1 MINQVLMDEQT
12 SSIDDQNNCE
22 SGSHYYPDN
31 LFTTL
36 KEKLPYHRPTC
47 DGKLWVFWSPR
58 DHSSCLSPSNSVGI
72 QDKIK
77 FALQLFDAACL
88 RFPLPFLIQF
98 WAPVTTGG
106 RCFLVTSDQPFG
118 LYLSIFGDDERLC
131 LYRNHSVDNKFVVD
145 GKSEEVLGFPARV
158 FRQKWPESTPFGQ
171 CYSTKQHPWCNPSLN
186 FSNLKLLALP
196 VFEPSSECC
205 AGVLEFVAP
214 FLDTENIEKVY
225 RALEKVDLKS
235 LRSWFHFDKN
245 KVDLKSLRSWYCF
258 DKNISN
264 EGLQQALDEVKEVI
278 EVVCNTYQLPL
289 AQTWVPCKH
298 CNAVASSSFP
308 NKSPRVVLSK
318 IYDACCDTNNEAL
331 QFLNDT
337 RAFHLQEDQGV
348 VGRAYLSHN
357 SSFCRDITQFSSTE
371 YPMVHY
377 AREYQFSGCF
387 AICLKS
393 SYTGEDYYI
402 LEFFLPDEK
411 IIYGHPRPQILDSI
425 LETLKQYL
433 RSFKLASGEPLD
445 VESVNFSMAEKHDF
459 VPRSPPRS
467 EALQNGGDTVLVNSS
482 DQPLMVQHNA
492 IYNIRSI
499 GSAEKSNTDGTYSGE
514 KDTRKTSK
522 REHEI
527 TREVLE
533 QHFGRNIE
541 DVAKTFNVSR
551 STFKH
556 ICREHKI
563 SRWPRCK
570 NNSLSMQ
577 DSGCFDLS
585 HVTAMQDVRT
595 VTIKA
600 SYRDDILI
608 RFQLTSTAG
617 LEELEEEI
625 AKRLKLKVGCFS
637 IKYRDEDNDLILL
650 PCDSDLQFLLK
661 STIALGTTTIRL
673 FVELNTN

>member
-1 MINQVLMDEQT
+1 MIDQVLMDEET
-12 SSIDDQNNCE
+12 YSSDEHHETDSDDQSDCE
-22 SGSHYYPDN
+22 SGSDYYPYN
-31 LFTTL
+31 LFAKL
-36 KEKLPYHRPTC
+36 KEKLPYRRPTRY
-47 DGKLWVFWSPR
+47 GVLWVFWSPR
-58 DHSSCLSPSNSVGI
+58 DHSSCLPPSNSVGI

-77 FALQLFDAACL
+77 SALQLFEAFDVDLAI
-88 RFPLPFLIQF
+88 LIQF
-98 WAPVTTGG
+98 WAPVTSGG
-106 RCFLVTSDQPFG
+106 RCFLVTSGQPFG
-118 LYLSIFGDDERLC
+118 LSQDDERLC
-131 LYRNHSVDNKFVVD
+131 LYRNHSVVNKFAVD
-145 GKSEEVLGFPARV
+145 EKSEEMSGLPARV
-158 FRQKWPESTPFGQ
+158 FRQKCPESTPFGQ
-171 CYSTKQHPWCNPSLN
+171 CHSTKQHPWCKHSLE
-186 FSNLKLLALP
+186 FSCLNLLALP
-196 VFEPSSECC
+196 VFEPSGECC

-214 FLDTENIEKVY
+214 SLYIEDIEEVY
-225 RALEKVDLKS
+225 TALE
-235 LRSWFHFDKN
+235 

-298 CNAVASSSFP
+298 CNAVACSSFP

-318 IYDACCDTNNEAL
+318 IYDACYARNDEAEI
-331 QFLNDT
+331 FLDET

-377 AREYQFSGCF
+377 AREYQFSGCL

-482 DQPLMVQHNA
+482 DQPLMVQDNA
-492 IYNIRSI
+492 INNVRSI
-499 GSAEKSNTDGTYSGE
+499 GSAEKSNTDGIYSGE

-533 QHFGRNIE
+533 QHYGRTIE

-551 STFKH
+551 STFKR

-577 DSGCFDLS
+577 DSRCFDLQR
-585 HVTAMQDVRT
+585 VTAMQDDSKNWR
-595 VTIKA
+595 
-600 SYRDDILI
+600 R
-608 RFQLTSTAG
+608 
-617 LEELEEEI
+617 
-625 AKRLKLKVGCFS
+625 RLRRG
-637 IKYRDEDNDLILL
+637 
-650 PCDSDLQFLLK
+650 
-661 STIALGTTTIRL
+661 
-673 FVELNTN
+673 

>member
-1 MINQVLMDEQT
+1 MINHVLMDEET
-12 SSIDDQNNCE
+12 YSSDQHHETDSDDQSDCE
-22 SGSHYYPDN
+22 SGSDYYADILISKLN
-31 LFTTL
+31 
-36 KEKLPYHRPTC
+36 EKLTYRRPKRHTNP
-47 DGKLWVFWSPR
+47 WVFWSPR
-58 DHSSCLSPSNSVGI
+58 DHSSFGI

-77 FALQLFDAACL
+77 SALQLFNA
-88 RFPLPFLIQF
+88 PFAPSILIQF
-98 WAPVTTGG
+98 WAPVSTGG
-106 RCFLVTSDQPFG
+106 RCFLVTSVQPFG
-118 LYLSIFGDDERLC
+118 LFQNDETLC

-196 VFEPSSECC
+196 VFEPSGDCC
-205 AGVLEFVAP
+205 AGVLEFVASSL
-214 FLDTENIEKVY
+214 FHRHIEEVY
-225 RALEKVDLKS
+225 TALE
-235 LRSWFHFDKN
+235 

-258 DKNISN
+258 DNEEIIN
-264 EGLQQALDEVKEVI
+264 EGLQQALDEVKEVFK
-278 EVVCNTYQLPL
+278 VVCNTYQLPL

-298 CNAVASSSFP
+298 CNAVACSSFP
-308 NKSPRVVLSK
+308 NKSPGVVLSK
-318 IYDACCDTNNEAL
+318 IYDACYSTNYEGGE
-331 QFLNDT
+331 FSWDT
-337 RAFHLQEDQGV
+337 RAFNLQEDQGV

-411 IIYGHPRPQILDSI
+411 RIDGHPWPQILDSI
-425 LETLKQYL
+425 LETMKQHL
-433 RSFKLASGEPLD
+433 RSFKLSSGEPLG
-445 VESVNFSMAEKHDF
+445 VESVNFCVAEKHDF

-482 DQPLMVQHNA
+482 DQPLMVQDNA
-492 IYNIRSI
+492 INNARSI
-499 GSAEKSNTDGTYSGE
+499 GSAEKSNTGGTYSGE

-533 QHFGRNIE
+533 QQFGRTIE

-551 STFKH
+551 STFKR
-556 ICREHKI
+556 ICREHNI
-563 SRWPRCK
+563 PRWPRCK

-577 DSGCFDLS
+577 DSPCFDLP
-585 HVTAMQDVRT
+585 HVTAMQDART
-595 VTIKA
+595 VAIKA
-600 SYRDDILI
+600 SYRDDIFI
-608 RFQLTSTAG
+608 MFQLTSTAG
-617 LEELEEEI
+617 LVELEEEI
-625 AKRLKLKVGCFS
+625 ARRLKLKVGCFS
-637 IKYRDEDNDLILL
+637 IKYRDKDNDLILL
-650 PCDSDLQFLLK
+650 PCDEDLQFFLK
-661 STIALGTTTIRL
+661 SAIALGTTPIRL
-673 FVELNTN
+673 FVGLNTI

>member
-1 MINQVLMDEQT
+1 MFAVREEDLLRILDEET
-12 SSIDDQNNCE
+12 SSIDQNDCE

-31 LFTTL
+31 LFTKL
-36 KEKLPYHRPTC
+36 KEKLPYHRPT
-47 DGKLWVFWSPR
+47 DYRKLWVFRSPR
-58 DHSSCLSPSNSVGI
+58 DHSSCLPPSNSVGI

-77 FALQLFDAACL
+77 SALQLFDSCYLAY
-88 RFPLPFLIQF
+88 PLLIQF

-106 RCFLVTSDQPFG
+106 RCFLVTSEQPFG
-118 LYLSIFGDDERLC
+118 LYRNDERLC

-145 GKSEEVLGFPARV
+145 GKSEELLGFPARV

-171 CYSTKQHPWCNPSLN
+171 CCSTKQHPWCNPSLN

-196 VFEPSSECC
+196 VFEPSGECC

-214 FLDTENIEKVY
+214 VLFPRVIKELYT
-225 RALEKVDLKS
+225 ALEKVDLKS
-235 LRSWFHFDKN
+235 LRS
-245 KVDLKSLRSWYCF
+245 SYCF
-258 DKNISN
+258 EEEKVGWEYRVVNQISN
-264 EGLQQALDEVKEVI
+264 EGLQQALDEIKEVFK
-278 EVVCNTYQLPL
+278 VVCNTYQLPL

-298 CNAVASSSFP
+298 CNAVACSSFP
-308 NKSPRVVLSK
+308 NKSPSVVLSK
-318 IYDACCDTNNEAL
+318 FVNACYARNNNIEAKM
-331 QFLNDT
+331 FLHHT
-337 RAFHLQEDQGV
+337 CAFHLQKDQGV
-348 VGRAYLSHN
+348 VGMAYSSHN
-357 SSFCRDITQFSSTE
+357 SSFHSDITQFSSTE

-402 LEFFLPDEK
+402 LEFFLPAEK

-425 LETLKQYL
+425 LETLKQNL
-433 RSFKLASGEPLD
+433 RSFKLASGEPLG

-482 DQPLMVQHNA
+482 DQPLMVQDNA
-492 IYNIRSI
+492 INNVRSI
-499 GSAEKSNTDGTYSGE
+499 GSAEKSNTDGTYSGEKGTRNTSKREHEITREVLEQHYGRTIEDVPRSPPRSEALQNGGDTVLVNSSDQPLLVQDNAINNVRSIGSAEKSNTDGIYSGE

-533 QHFGRNIE
+533 QHYGRTIE

-551 STFKH
+551 STFKR

-577 DSGCFDLS
+577 DSGCFDLQR
-585 HVTAMQDVRT
+585 VTA
-595 VTIKA
+595 
-600 SYRDDILI
+600 I
-608 RFQLTSTAG
+608 RN
-617 LEELEEEI
+617 
-625 AKRLKLKVGCFS
+625 KS
-637 IKYRDEDNDLILL
+637 IIPK
-650 PCDSDLQFLLK
+650 
-661 STIALGTTTIRL
+661 
-673 FVELNTN
+673 